1 MTELGELYRRLKDY
15 SKTDYYP
22 YHMPGHKRLL
32 CGEFPREIMDIDITE
47 IDGFDNLHAPEEILR
62 RLQDEAAGLYGADES
77 FYLING
83 STCGVLAAISA
94 AVPRGGRILMT
105 RGAHKSAYHAAYLRN
120 LTVSYLY
127 PEMMEEYDI
136 YDAVTPEQIAEAF
149 SREPVPDAVFLVSPT
164 YEGRIADIETIAKL
178 VHSKGI
184 PLIVDEAHGAHLG
197 LAEGFAKNSCQCGAD
212 LVIHSVHKTLPA
224 LTQSALLHV
233 NGRLVDR
240 ERLRRFLHIYQS
252 SSPSYV
258 LMAGIDNALQLVKE
272 QGDYLFARLQVNYLR
287 MLTELSECRNLHFLP
302 LDARQDIGKLVILSS
317 KAGLSGQQIYDILL
331 EEYHLQLEMAAADHC
346 LAMFTIGDSDEA
358 YTRMTDAL
366 LAIDRDI
373 SAGKWQTQPQT
384 EGGDSRETSLYH
396 MQPEVSLSLA
406 DAWDAEKEE
415 IPLAQAAGRIAGD
428 FVNLTTAGV
437 NLVLNLLLVKPM
449 GLYGVILS
457 TVVATVIVG
466 MPWLIH
472 NLFTTLFDGEDRQSY
487 LGTLVFYGSVTFL
500 NCMLTD
506 RVCSQIPVEGI
517 RELLE
522 RALVCLL
529 VSNGIFLLCYGGRKD
544 FRALLAMGKRFLP
557 EIPHDKAT
565 SGNDRSA
572 EETTKFAD
580 YGKAGAF
587 YEDCSSGNRVCGI
600 VHGSSAGPES

>member
-1 MTELGELYRRLKDY
+1 METQNRRMMELGELYRRLKDY

-62 RLQDEAAGLYGADES
+62 RVQDEAAGLYGADES

-83 STCGVLAAISA
+83 STCG
-94 AVPRGGRILMT
+94 VPRGGRILMT

-428 FVNLTTAGV
+428 FVNLYPPGIPVLVPGEQIEEIHCRKLAEYFRKGLKVQGV
-437 NLVLNLLLVKPM
+437 TEKDE
-449 GLYGVILS
+449 YCI
-457 TVVATVIVG
+457 TVV
-466 MPWLIH
+466 
-472 NLFTTLFDGEDRQSY
+472 
-487 LGTLVFYGSVTFL
+487 
-500 NCMLTD
+500 
-506 RVCSQIPVEGI
+506 
-517 RELLE
+517 
-522 RALVCLL
+522 
-529 VSNGIFLLCYGGRKD
+529 K
-544 FRALLAMGKRFLP
+544 K
-557 EIPHDKAT
+557 
-565 SGNDRSA
+565 
-572 EETTKFAD
+572 
-580 YGKAGAF
+580 
-587 YEDCSSGNRVCGI
+587 
-600 VHGSSAGPES
+600 